1 MKIQDMVTWLEDRG
15 FTVTKEYLRDSSMYR
30 FVVTKEGLNVEGL
43 YYFNPKLT
51 KWEAAKYQSFFLDD
65 LLDKWN
71 QATEEKKKEEVK
83 DNMCARSSFPVIAAE
98 NNEGI
103 VQIGA
108 IKYPIRIDDITI
120 DTDGTEFKAT
130 VLDPSVACYSKV
142 DYKQYYAYTDGTEQ
156 LKNNPYIYGGRKN
169 GKTLYLKQMINSI
182 YGAPLTIEK
191 VIFNPP
197 ATIVLWS
204 DGTKTVVKAQ
214 GYDEYDPE
222 KGLAMAICKK
232 VMGNK
237 GNYNNE
243 INKWTDQYWE
253 KRKEE
258 VDSMYPQ
265 FPILFS
271 SPEEFNNHINE
282 RLQKIFGV
290 PKTDLN
296 GKVDK

>member
-15 FTVTKEYLRDSSMYR
+15 FTVTKEYSSAISTYIFNITKDGFSHKGHYR
-30 FVVTKEGLNVEGL
+30 FE
-43 YYFNPKLT
+43 PKRT
-51 KWEAAKYQSFFLDD
+51 PWDAEQSQLIFLDEMVR
-65 LLDKWN
+65 KWN
-71 QATEEKKKEEVK
+71 AKKDESEAK
-83 DNMCARSSFPVIAAE
+83 DNMWARSRFPLIAAE

-120 DTDGTEFKAT
+120 DMDGTEFKAT
-130 VLDPSVACYSKV
+130 VLDPSVACYSAT
-142 DYKQYYAYTDGTEQ
+142 DYSKYDTGIFENWLRQ
-156 LKNNPYIYGGRKN
+156 NPWAFSGRKN

-253 KRKEE
+253 KRAEE
-258 VDSMYPQ
+258 VDSIYGQ
-265 FPILFS
+265 FPNITEYLHC
-271 SPEEFNNHINE
+271 SPDEAVAKFKKMVDE
-282 RLQKIFGV
+282 RLDKIFNKPESDV
-290 PKTDLN
+290 K
-296 GKVDK
+296 